1 MCRGI
6 QWHPHGIFWR
16 LCTVPTIMFTV
27 FSCLCTSNMFMV
39 LQVIVLWLYTSYK
52 FCVIYLITNKF
63 YRGMMGWVWVNQRD
77 QTSVWTPTE
86 IKHFTYVL
94 HCIPIL
100 REVYWELFPLFSL
113 EMFPNASSLDFFLWD
128 SIWVLWLQYIYVA
141 CNVII
146 SRCCA
151 FRSWAGFLAF
161 CIFIFK
167 HFF

>member
-16 LCTVPTIMFTV
+16 LCIYCTNNNVHSVVYVPAICSWCCKSLSFG
-27 FSCLCTSNMFMV
+27 CIR
-39 LQVIVLWLYTSYK
+39 VINFV
-52 FCVIYLITNKF
+52 LITNIF